1 MSFHI
6 PCHSKM
12 RFEEART
19 CVETGIL
26 AISRLLMKTLDKK
39 LKDQS
44 GALHSLFFPAILH
57 H

>member
-6 PCHSKM
+6 PCHAKI

-19 CVETGIL
+19 RVETGVLI
-26 AISRLLMKTLDKK
+26 ISRLLMKTLDKK

-44 GALHSLFFPAILH
+44 GALQSPFFAILH